1 MKQLVMLLA
10 ALALVG
16 AGSAANADA
25 DDFGG
30 PGKGQIYLIPGI
42 GHLDAPEDLDP
53 DDGSIGAAGI
63 IGFGLTDRV
72 NLELL
77 FGKNDI
83 DYTIGGV
90 DLDDEANLAWANILL
105 KPMKASGAWQP
116 FMLFGGGKTEYNF
129 EDARRKIDDT
139 QFNVGAG
146 LFGQLND
153 RFSLRADARAVH
165 SDANGGIQPYF
176 FVGLSGVLGAIN
188 SRAAADT
195 DGDGVAD
202 RRDKCPN
209 TPPGR
214 NVDETG
220 CELDSDGDG
229 VVDGDDACP
238 NTPAGKTVDSR
249 GCPPDADSD
258 GDGVPD
264 RSDNCPNTPAG
275 VAVDANGCP
284 VDSDG
289 DGVPDYQ
296 DKCPDSEAG
305 AKVDAEGCYV
315 ELDETVTINL
325 NLEFD
330 SNSAEIRSSEYSK
343 IQEVTDFLRQYPTT
357 SAVLEGHTDSSG
369 AASYNQQ
376 LSERRARAVYN
387 YLVNQA
393 NVAAGR
399 LSFVGYGEANPI
411 ASNDTSA
418 GKQTNRRVSAVV
430 SATRK
435 VRAK

>member
-1 MKQLVMLLA
+1 MKQLFSLLA
-10 ALALVG
+10 ALVLVG
-16 AGSAANADA
+16 ASSAVNADEY
-25 DDFGG
+25 GG
-30 PGKGQIYLIPGI
+30 PGKGQIYLTPGI
-42 GHLDAPEDLDP
+42 GYMDPPDDIDA
-53 DDGSIGAAGI
+53 DDGSVGPAGI
-63 IGFGLTDRV
+63 VGFGLTDRL
-72 NLELL
+72 NFEIL

-83 DYTIGGV
+83 DYTIGGA
-90 DLDDEANLAWANILL
+90 DLDDEANLVWANLL
-105 KPMKASGAWQP
+105 YKPTKPWGAWQS
-116 FMLFGGGKTEYNF
+116 FLLLGGGQTEYNF
-129 EDARRKIDDT
+129 ERTRRSLDDS

-146 LFGQLND
+146 VFGALSP
-153 RFSLRADARAVH
+153 RFSLR
-165 SDANGGIQPYF
+165 SDIRGVYSDSSGSFKPYLFLGIT
-176 FVGLSGVLGAIN
+176 GILGAVET
-188 SRAAADT
+188 RAASDT
-195 DGDGVAD
+195 DGDGVSD

-214 NVDETG
+214 TVNENG

-238 NTPAGKTVDSR
+238 NTPAGKTVDNR

-258 GDGVPD
+258 GDGVAD
-264 RSDNCPNTPAG
+264 RNDDCADTPAG
-275 VAVDANGCP
+275 VAVDSRGCP

-296 DKCPDSEAG
+296 DKCPGSEAG

-330 SNSAEIRSSEYSK
+330 SNSADVRSSEYSK

-376 LSERRARAVYN
+376 LSERRARSVYN

-411 ASNDTSA
+411 ASNDTRE

>member
-10 ALALVG
+10 ALVLVG
-16 AGSAANADA
+16 AGSAANADEY
-25 DDFGG
+25 GG
-30 PGKGQIYLIPGI
+30 PGPGHLYLTPGI
-42 GHLDAPEDLDP
+42 GYMDPPDDIDA
-53 DDGSIGAAGI
+53 DDGSVGPAGI
-63 IGFGLTDRV
+63 VGFGLTERLNV
-72 NLELL
+72 EVL

-90 DLDDEANLAWANILL
+90 ELDDEANLLWVDLLYKPTKAWGPWQSFLL
-105 KPMKASGAWQP
+105 I
-116 FMLFGGGKTEYNF
+116 GGGETEYNF
-129 EDARRKIDDT
+129 EGAREDLDDA
-139 QFNVGAG
+139 QYNVGAG
-146 LFGQLND
+146 VFGALSP
-153 RFSLRADARAVH
+153 RFSIR
-165 SDANGGIQPYF
+165 SDIRGVYSDESGSFKPYL
-176 FVGLSGVLGAIN
+176 FVGLTGILGSVDSKAPT
-188 SRAAADT
+188 DT

-202 RRDKCPN
+202 RRDECPN

-214 NVDETG
+214 VVDETG
-220 CELDSDGDG
+220 CELDADGDG

-238 NTPAGKTVDSR
+238 NTPAGKTVDNR

-264 RSDNCPNTPAG
+264 RTDDCPNTPAG
-275 VAVDANGCP
+275 VAVDSRGCP

-305 AKVDAEGCYV
+305 AKVDEVGCYV

-330 SNSAEIRSSEYSK
+330 SNSADVRPSEYSK

-387 YLVNQA
+387 YLVNEA

-399 LSFVGYGEANPI
+399 LSFIGYGEANPI
-411 ASNDTSA
+411 ASNETREGMQA
-418 GKQTNRRVSAVV
+418 NRRVSAVV

>member
-1 MKQLVMLLA
+1 MKKLVNLLT
-10 ALALVG
+10 ALILVG
-16 AGSAANADA
+16 AGNAVNADEY
-25 DDFGG
+25 GG
-30 PGKGQIYLIPGI
+30 PGDGQIYLIPGVS
-42 GHLDAPEDLDP
+42 HLDAPNDLNP
-53 DDGSIGAAGI
+53 DDGGIGAAGI
-63 IGFGLTDRV
+63 IGFGLSDRL
-72 NLELL
+72 NLELM
-77 FGKNDI
+77 FSKNEI
-83 DYTIGGV
+83 EYGVGGV
-90 DLDDEANLAWANILL
+90 NAEDDANLAWANLLL
-105 KPMKASGAWQP
+105 KPMQAKGAWQP
-116 FMLFGGGKTEYNF
+116 FMLIGGGRSEYNF
-129 EDARRKIDDT
+129 DDVRESIDDT

-146 LFGQLND
+146 VFGTLSP
-153 RFSLRADARAVH
+153 RFSLRADVRAVH
-165 SDANGGIQPYF
+165 SDASGGIESF
-176 FVGLSGVLGAIN
+176 IFVGLSGILGAVD
-188 SRAAADT
+188 SKAATDT
-195 DGDGVAD
+195 DGDGVSD

-214 NVDETG
+214 AVNESG
-220 CELDSDGDG
+220 CELDGDGDG

-238 NTPAGKTVDSR
+238 NTPAGKTVDAR

-264 RSDNCPNTPAG
+264 NRDDCPNTPAG
-275 VAVDANGCP
+275 VAVNASGCP
-284 VDSDG
+284 LDSDG
-289 DGVPDYQ
+289 DGVPDHQ

-305 AKVDAEGCYV
+305 AKVDADGCYV
-315 ELDETVTINL
+315 ELEETVTINL

-330 SNSAEIRSSEYSK
+330 SNSAEIRTSEYSK

-399 LSFVGYGEANPI
+399 LSFIGYGEANPI
-411 ASNDTSA
+411 ASNETA
-418 GKQTNRRVSAVV
+418 EGKQTNRRVSAVV

-435 VRAK
+435 VRAE

>member
-10 ALALVG
+10 ALVLVG
-16 AGSAANADA
+16 AGNAVNA
-25 DDFGG
+25 EEYGG

-42 GHLDAPEDLDP
+42 GHLDAPNDLNP
-53 DDGSIGAAGI
+53 DDGAIGAAGI
-63 IGFGLTDRV
+63 VGFGLTERL
-72 NLELL
+72 NFELL
-77 FGKNDI
+77 FGKNDV

-90 DLDDEANLAWANILL
+90 DIDDEANIVWANLL
-105 KPMKASGAWQP
+105 YKPMEAAGAWQP
-116 FMLFGGGKTEYNF
+116 FMLIGGGQTEYNF
-129 EDARRKIDDT
+129 DGARASIDDT

-146 LFGQLND
+146 IFGALSP
-153 RFSLRADARAVH
+153 RFSLRADIRAVH
-165 SDANGGIQPYF
+165 SDASGGIESYI
-176 FVGLSGVLGAIN
+176 FVGLSGILGSVN
-188 SRAAADT
+188 DRAAADT

-209 TPPGR
+209 TPAGR
-214 NVDETG
+214 TVDESG

-238 NTPAGKTVDSR
+238 NTAAGKTVDER
-249 GCPPDADSD
+249 GCAPDADSD
-258 GDGVPD
+258 GDGVVD
-264 RSDNCPNTPAG
+264 LSDDCPNTPAG
-275 VAVDANGCP
+275 VAVNANGCP

-296 DKCPDSEAG
+296 DKCPGSEAG
-305 AKVDAEGCYV
+305 AKVDAQGCYV
-315 ELDETVTINL
+315 ELDETVTIDL

-330 SNSAEIRSSEYSK
+330 SNSADIRSSEYSK

-369 AASYNQQ
+369 AAAYNQQ

-399 LSFVGYGEANPI
+399 LSFIGYGEANPI
-411 ASNDTSA
+411 ASNDNRE
-418 GKQTNRRVSAVV
+418 GMQTNRRVSAVV